1 MLRSKHFIGTRGRG
15 IEDGSVGQ
23 RDGFRNCKFHSLCL
37 ASVSEF
43 KYMHSQFRY
52 KSEAEFEVGVEVGVE
67 VEGNFKS
74 EAESE
79 SESEPDS
86 LLVFANKAAA
96 AAAETAATKPA
107 RLPVKLFL
115 SSSS

>member
-1 MLRSKHFIGTRGRG
+1 MLRSKHFIGTRGKG

-23 RDGFRNCKFHSLCL
+23 RDGFRNRKFHSLCL

-52 KSEAEFEVGVEVGVE
+52 KSKAEFEVE

-74 EAESE
+74 ESEAESE
-79 SESEPDS
+79 AESEPDS